1 MTEPADLSVSEAL
14 RRHYAGSNWLADGGC
29 ADHRWTL
36 LRAGPVEVRLK
47 NFRWRKQALLRHDI
61 HHLLTRYPCTATGE
75 FQIAAWEFAGGRFPH
90 VLSTVFCLPLVGLG
104 AVAIPK
110 RSFRSYVLGR
120 RSKTVYAI
128 HSTQD
133 LLASSVAELRDQCLP
148 SSQPDATVGDLA
160 AYLALVAISL
170 ALMALPILALLYLY
184 LNRG

>member
-1 MTEPADLSVSEAL
+1 M
-14 RRHYAGSNWLADGGC
+14 
-29 ADHRWTL
+29 
-36 LRAGPVEVRLK
+36 
-47 NFRWRKQALLRHDI
+47 
-61 HHLLTRYPCTATGE
+61 
-75 FQIAAWEFAGGRFPH
+75 
-90 VLSTVFCLPLVGLG
+90 
-104 AVAIPK
+104 
-110 RSFRSYVLGR
+110 
-120 RSKTVYAI
+120 YAI